1 MRAVFAAGTAP
12 TILLTGA
19 TGTIGSELTKIL
31 ISRGVPFRALVRSLP
46 AAAAL
51 QGQPGVELVV
61 GDLDDPASLAPAL
74 AGVERVFLL
83 TNSTERA
90 EQQQLGFVQQARLAG
105 VRHVVKLSQWAADH
119 HSPVR
124 FLRYH
129 AAVEETLRASGLA
142 YTLLRPNLFM
152 QGLLG
157 FRESIVHQGVFFAAI
172 GDARVSVV
180 DIRDIAAAAAAAL
193 TEPGHESR
201 TYALTGPAA
210 LTHAEMAS
218 QLAQALGQPVGFQ
231 DVPAEAM
238 RAALLGAGLPSWQ
251 ADGLVEDYA
260 HYHRGEAA
268 EVTTGVQDAT
278 GAAPRSFADFAR
290 DYAPAFQPPA
300 PAPAA

>member
-1 MRAVFAAGTAP
+1 MSTVFTAGTAP

-31 ISRGVPFRALVRSLP
+31 IRRGVPFRALVRSLP

-74 AGVERVFLL
+74 VGVERTFLL

-90 EQQQLGFVQQARLAG
+90 EQQQLNFVQQARQAG
-105 VRHVVKLSQWAADH
+105 VRQVVKLSQWAADRL
-119 HSPVR
+119 SPVR

-129 AAVEETLRASGLA
+129 AAVEEAIRASGLA
-142 YTLLRPNLFM
+142 YTFLRPNLFM

-193 TEPGHESR
+193 TESGHEGR
-201 TYALTGPAA
+201 TYNLTGPAA

-218 QLAQALGQPVGFQ
+218 QLAQAQGLCELAGPVG
-231 DVPAEAM
+231 
-238 RAALLGAGLPSWQ
+238 G
-251 ADGLVEDYA
+251 
-260 HYHRGEAA
+260 
-268 EVTTGVQDAT
+268 
-278 GAAPRSFADFAR
+278 
-290 DYAPAFQPPA
+290 
-300 PAPAA
+300 